1 MGKKEGKGT
10 KFKIWFKAPFRW
22 LIKARDYYV
31 RTMLD
36 CSAHFERCGG
46 TTGLYAAGQFSI
58 VPNSFS
64 FHSSRNSTQNEELME
79 LLRAASAR
87 NPSNRVDQ
95 PKILPQSPCVKSP
108 AAGRCGARRR
118 ARVGIET
125 IEEERSCE
133 FGEDATVE
141 TRNG

>member
-1 MGKKEGKGT
+1 MGKREGKGT
-10 KFKIWFKAPFRW
+10 KFKRWFKAPFRW

-31 RTMLD
+31 RTMFD
-36 CSAHFERCGG
+36 CSARLERCGS
-46 TTGLYAAGQFSI
+46 TMGLYAAGQFSI

-95 PKILPQSPCVKSP
+95 PKILPQSCVKSP
-108 AAGRCGARRR
+108 ADGWCGARRR

-125 IEEERSCE
+125 IEEERSGE
-133 FGEDATVE
+133 FWEDVTVE